1 MVRRVFRLVS
11 LTLAL
16 ACSASCAARSFTPP
30 SDPGMPLPE
39 FVAIHDEVRSA
50 CAGVR
55 TFTAE
60 LGLGG
65 RVGSERLR
73 GRVVA
78 GFSRPDGMRLEGVA
92 PFGPPAFILVSQGGD
107 ATLLLPRDNAVVRA
121 ARPEA
126 VLEALTGLALA
137 PADLQAVLTGCV
149 TGTSRAISATI
160 HRDGWASIETD
171 ADATLYLRRGP
182 DGWQLRAARRGA
194 WLLEYPGW
202 QGRFPARVEIRT
214 GQGRVMVDLSATLAQ
229 IETNLD
235 LDAAAFTVVVP
246 ESATSVTVEELR
258 QAGPLRDRP

>member
-1 MVRRVFRLVS
+1 MPRRVFRLVS

-16 ACSASCAARSFTPP
+16 ACSASCAARSFSPP
-30 SDPGMPLPE
+30 SDPGTPLPD
-39 FVAIHDEVRSA
+39 FAAVHDAVRSA

-60 LGLGG
+60 LGMGG
-65 RVGSERLR
+65 RVGRDRLR

-92 PFGPPAFILVSQGGD
+92 PFGPPAFILVSQGGQ
-107 ATLLLPRDNAVVRA
+107 ATLLLPRDNAVVRE
-121 ARPEA
+121 ARPEE
-126 VLEALTGLALA
+126 VLEALTGLALS
-137 PADLQAVLTGCV
+137 PEDLQAVLTGCV
-149 TGTSRAISATI
+149 TGPSRALSGTL

-171 ADATLYLRRGP
+171 ADATLYLRRVP

-202 QGRFPARVEIRT
+202 QGRFPARVEIRSR
-214 GQGRVMVDLSATLAQ
+214 QGAVPVDLSATLAQ
-229 IETNLD
+229 LETNVD

-246 ESATSVTVEELR
+246 ESAGTVTVGELR